1 MMKSTIHNEEIEA
14 VIQSRLDCPGMVSG
28 SVKNP
33 VTRDKNPNR
42 NSPEEFP
49 VRAIYLKNT

>member
-28 SVKNP
+28 SAKIRSQGIKTPTETARKNFLF
-33 VTRDKNPNR
+33 
-42 NSPEEFP
+42 EQF
-49 VRAIYLKNT
+49 I